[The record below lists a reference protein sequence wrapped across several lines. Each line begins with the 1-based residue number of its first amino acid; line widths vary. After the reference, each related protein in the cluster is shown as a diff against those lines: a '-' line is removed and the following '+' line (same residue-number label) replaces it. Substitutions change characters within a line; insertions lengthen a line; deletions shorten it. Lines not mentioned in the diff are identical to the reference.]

1 MALASNVSQIQ
12 CATNVITLKDIKKR
26 LLPQTAHASVEVIT
40 PLSTINAFYAAFLV
54 VWNAQNLT
62 NARNVHQMK
71 VITQNLTIVETATQ

>member
-1 MALASNVSQIQ
+1 MEVASVKSFTSIHQTHANRATIMALASNVSQIQ

-54 VWNAQNLT
+54 V
-62 NARNVHQMK
+62 
-71 VITQNLTIVETATQ
+71 